1 MFTNIATKS
10 TKTYCTYYWRSLI
23 ACKTFAANYNQLN
36 YGYNE
41 CDKSWVQRERRL
53 HTSRAMTANTSES
66 NDRKSGDNS
75 EDNVIRYTTSDA
87 HLKHKSY
94 RNFRCNPLALSLS
107 LSLSLSFS
115 RNTNDILVVMIGSD
129 EEVLDTPWYERPILV
144 LTSAVF
150 FVYFAYLRE
159 PNDMDAK
166 MGRDLFEV
174 MPGLEIPLIESAIAE
189 AQRMGSD
196 TRQLRHRL
204 NELKALKARVD
215 QLDHKPHN

>member
-1 MFTNIATKS
+1 IS
-10 TKTYCTYYWRSLI
+10 
-23 ACKTFAANYNQLN
+23 
-36 YGYNE
+36 
-41 CDKSWVQRERRL
+41 
-53 HTSRAMTANTSES
+53 NTSPTE
-66 NDRKSGDNS
+66 
-75 EDNVIRYTTSDA
+75 TSD
-87 HLKHKSY
+87 
-94 RNFRCNPLALSLS
+94 
-107 LSLSLSFS
+107 
-115 RNTNDILVVMIGSD
+115 SD

-144 LTSAVF
+144 LTSALF

-196 TRQLRHRL
+196 TRQLRQRL